1 MSFINHKHVRK
12 REYQCVH
19 NILGEIHDVLSICIR
34 RFYCHKFIYILNTV
48 SMLLHLCGSLI
59 LVKYNI
65 LRCNAHV
72 YTWIKV
78 YLYWLQ
84 LQCKYVYIK
93 TLLYKSLS
101 SSGTQVTGDGDQSD
115 DSDLMPTKRSARRVL
130 TSPRR
135 ILPLQ
140 DLNGDVWRTPYP
152 FRAPQSGTTRC
163 SDERVQTISVN
174 SFING
179 ILYFVISLLCLLSI
193 LS

>member
-1 MSFINHKHVRK
+1 MRSQHF
-12 REYQCVH
+12 
-19 NILGEIHDVLSICIR
+19 GELHDVLSICIR

-140 DLNGDVWRTPYP
+140 DLNGDVWRTPTP
-152 FRAPQSGTTRC
+152 PGPLKAGPRVALTRGC
-163 SDERVQTISVN
+163 RP
-174 SFING
+174 
-179 ILYFVISLLCLLSI
+179 SLLI
-193 LS
+193 LSSTESCTLLFLSFVCFLFCHNYVSLFNQMNKS